1 MSLPDRFPASSEV
14 LAGPPCLL
22 LCPPPHNGAVSL
34 SLLRI
39 TNTAQHLCIGPRCV
53 CVMHWSAV
61 MAHIISLNKAMDYS
75 VAVHNTIIPASLGP
89 ILFLCSVHV
98 TVVGSVDNQ
107 YM

>member
-1 MSLPDRFPASSEV
+1 
-14 LAGPPCLL
+14 
-22 LCPPPHNGAVSL
+22 
-34 SLLRI
+34 
-39 TNTAQHLCIGPRCV
+39 
-53 CVMHWSAV
+53 MHWSAV